1 MENKKTTPAHIRAT
15 KKWEDK
21 AYFKTLV
28 RFKQEDEAEIREAAG
43 DSLNGFITSAVLDA
57 VKRKNEDPQNAQDPK
72 SQNAQDPKSQNAQD
86 RENAKVETQNAPD
99 AETQKPKSENAKSQN
114 AQVPENAQDPG
125 LKTMTAYA
133 IPTELV
139 EEMKKYG
146 EPATIILDGVLLIL
160 QEYRAGLR

>member
-1 MENKKTTPAHIRAT
+1 MEKKKTTPAHIRAT

-57 VKRKNEDPQNAQDPK
+57 VKRKNAD
-72 SQNAQDPKSQNAQD
+72 SQNAQDPKSQNAPD
-86 RENAKVETQNAPD
+86 RENAKAETQNAPD

-114 AQVPENAQDPG
+114 AKSQNAQVSENAQDPG

>member
-1 MENKKTTPAHIRAT
+1 MEKKKTTPAHIRAT

-57 VKRKNEDPQNAQDPK
+57 VKRKNAD
-72 SQNAQDPKSQNAQD
+72 SQNAQDPKSQNAPD
-86 RENAKVETQNAPD
+86 RENAKAETQNAPD

-114 AQVPENAQDPG
+114 AQVPENAQD

>member
-1 MENKKTTPAHIRAT
+1 MEKKKTTPAHIRAT

-57 VKRKNEDPQNAQDPK
+57 VKRKNADFQNAQDPK
-72 SQNAQDPKSQNAQD
+72 SQNAPD
-86 RENAKVETQNAPD
+86 RENAKAETQNAPD

>member
-1 MENKKTTPAHIRAT
+1 MEKKKTTPAHIRAT

-57 VKRKNEDPQNAQDPK
+57 VKRKNADPQNAQDPK
-72 SQNAQDPKSQNAQD
+72 SQNAPD

>member
-1 MENKKTTPAHIRAT
+1 MEKKKTTPAHIRAT

-43 DSLNGFITSAVLDA
+43 DSLNGFITSAVMDA
-57 VKRKNEDPQNAQDPK
+57 VKRKNADPQNAQDPK
-72 SQNAQDPKSQNAQD
+72 SQSAPG
-86 RENAKVETQNAPD
+86 RENAKAETQNAPD

-114 AQVPENAQDPG
+114 AQVPENTQDPG

-133 IPTELV
+133 VPTELV

>member
-1 MENKKTTPAHIRAT
+1 MEKKKTTPAHIRAT

-28 RFKQEDEAEIREAAG
+28 RFKQEDEAEIRAAAG

-57 VKRKNEDPQNAQDPK
+57 VKRKNAD
-72 SQNAQDPKSQNAQD
+72 SQNAQDPKSQNARD

>member
-1 MENKKTTPAHIRAT
+1 MAQWQCFPSTAQGSGPENAKTP
-15 KKWEDK
+15 
-21 AYFKTLV
+21 
-28 RFKQEDEAEIREAAG
+28 G
-43 DSLNGFITSAVLDA
+43 
-57 VKRKNEDPQNAQDPK
+57 
-72 SQNAQDPKSQNAQD
+72 
-86 RENAKVETQNAPD
+86 RENAKAETQNAPD

-114 AQVPENAQDPG
+114 AKSQNAQVSENAQDPG

>member
-1 MENKKTTPAHIRAT
+1 MEKKKTTPAHIRAT

-57 VKRKNEDPQNAQDPK
+57 VKRKNAD
-72 SQNAQDPKSQNAQD
+72 SQNAQDPKSQNAPD
-86 RENAKVETQNAPD
+86 RENAKAETQNAPD

-114 AQVPENAQDPG
+114 AQVSENAQDPG

>member
-1 MENKKTTPAHIRAT
+1 MEKKKTTPAHIRAT

-28 RFKQEDEAEIREAAG
+28 RFKQEDEAEIRAAAG

-57 VKRKNEDPQNAQDPK
+57 VKRKNAD
-72 SQNAQDPKSQNAQD
+72 SQNAQDPKSQNAPD
-86 RENAKVETQNAPD
+86 RENAKAETQNAPD
-99 AETQKPKSENAKSQN
+99 AETQKPKSENA
-114 AQVPENAQDPG
+114 QVSENAQDPG